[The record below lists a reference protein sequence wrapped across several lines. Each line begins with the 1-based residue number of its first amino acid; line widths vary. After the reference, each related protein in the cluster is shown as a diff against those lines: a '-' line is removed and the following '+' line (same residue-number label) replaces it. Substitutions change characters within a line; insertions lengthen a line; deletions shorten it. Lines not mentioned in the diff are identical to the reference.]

1 MDSAVIHPCTFSVL
15 LLFLLSYSLLL
26 SISSRHWDMM
36 VSCLCC
42 SSTMRSNTV
51 LSCVSS
57 SCVQEGRGNK
67 DKSSVIHVHICTY
80 PHVCTYIQHAH
91 TSYTTIHTYCT
102 YMYIQHAHTTILY
115 IYIQHAHIR
124 TYMYIQH
131 AHTTIHTHTIPTC
144 YLSLSAMG
152 PTALTWEL
160 RSRRHRVVMSERNWE
175 CASMIWSKSEAAETS
190 FCRIAH
196 PHSNTLQREGKGG
209 GRKKAHRV
217 DGFGREEHMKSR

>member
-1 MDSAVIHPCTFSVL
+1 MSLQSTFCVL
-15 LLFLLSYSLLL
+15 LLFFLSYSLLL

-57 SCVQEGRGNK
+57 SCIQEGRGNK
-67 DKSSVIHVHICTY
+67 DKRSVIHVHICTY
-80 PHVCTYIQHAH
+80 PHVRTAYSIQHAH
-91 TSYTTIHTYCT
+91 THTV
-102 YMYIQHAHTTILY
+102 
-115 IYIQHAHIR
+115 
-124 TYMYIQH
+124 
-131 AHTTIHTHTIPTC
+131 PTC

-190 FCRIAH
+190 FCRMAH
-196 PHSNTLQREGKGG
+196 PHSNTLQRERKGG
-209 GRKKAHRV
+209 GRKEECALSRRFWQRRTKEKQMRV
-217 DGFGREEHMKSR
+217 TVHADVAVKVHLG